1 MFIAFPKCSIKGF
14 WRKTSWQGQASHWLC
29 PVQASN
35 TDLINTFFFTSSN
48 HIKKHLWVVCWYFL
62 VPNTLV
68 VELIMHFSALLE
80 DNCLENIWSLSVNA
94 SDVFSG
100 CLAACLN
107 LQKLLT
113 QNVHNL
119 CDLSLARG
127 NKIKKTVENWKSQ
140 FRGQMGW
147 NEWNIIVKLTLWC

>member
-1 MFIAFPKCSIKGF
+1 MTRSSFSLAVSCPGF
-14 WRKTSWQGQASHWLC
+14 KYRL
-29 PVQASN
+29 
-35 TDLINTFFFTSSN
+35 D
-48 HIKKHLWVVCWYFL
+48 KHLLFHIFKPYKEAFVSDNIVFTIRFLHCILLFVCWYFL

-119 CDLSLARG
+119 CDLSLARR